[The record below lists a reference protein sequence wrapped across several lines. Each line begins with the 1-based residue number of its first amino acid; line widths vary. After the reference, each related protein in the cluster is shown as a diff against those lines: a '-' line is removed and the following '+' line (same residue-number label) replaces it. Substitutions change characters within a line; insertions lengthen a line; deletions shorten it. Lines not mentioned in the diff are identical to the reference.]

1 MGDGKGLKIIKIIS
15 GILFLIGTIF
25 YFVPN
30 DYQEKFHGLMLLMAL
45 VLAAC
50 FEVPRL
56 LDDDDYRLSP
66 IQMLIS
72 IVLVIKG
79 FQGLFLLLFF

>member
-1 MGDGKGLKIIKIIS
+1 
-15 GILFLIGTIF
+15 
-25 YFVPN
+25 
-30 DYQEKFHGLMLLMAL
+30 MLLMAL

-50 FEVPRL
+50 FEIPRL
-56 LDDDDYRLSP
+56 LDDDDYQLSP

-72 IVLVIKG
+72 IGLVIKG